1 MNGSYLVTFNILG
14 TWQMVCSQREEG
26 VSGMSRQVIINADDF
41 GLSPGV
47 NQGIIQAYQAGG
59 ITSTSMMV
67 NMPGF
72 DHALSLARS
81 LPDLGIGLHFN
92 LTYGRPVSDPA
103 IVPSLVNP
111 DGAFH
116 QGQCGLI
123 RDFTDITK
131 ELDAQWNVLAQAS
144 LSPTHLDS
152 HQLLHQNDPII
163 FQIMAEK
170 AVRENIPLRRSQVR
184 HASPMPAPRMTDTI
198 LLDTYGDHEGLQRL
212 LQHLSKLPD
221 GITEI
226 VCHPGYVDGALRK
239 ISNWLDIREHELA
252 VFVNQDVPRTI
263 QALGIMPINYK
274 AVMDTTEE
282 PCELP
287 PIQMTSLLKPVE
299 KRRPR
304 HMRQRLLKRQRLAK
318 VHRLS
323 KKRRTLRRSSSTR
336 KRV

>member
-1 MNGSYLVTFNILG
+1 
-14 TWQMVCSQREEG
+14 
-26 VSGMSRQVIINADDF
+26 MSRQVIINADDF

-67 NMPGF
+67 NMPGL

-92 LTYGRPVSDPA
+92 LTYGRPVSEPSL
-103 IVPSLVNP
+103 VPSLVKP

-116 QGQCGLI
+116 QGECGLI
-123 RDFTDITK
+123 RDLAEIAQ
-131 ELDAQWNVLAQAS
+131 ELDAQWNVLVQAS

-163 FQIMAEK
+163 FKIMAQK

-184 HASPMPAPRMTDTI
+184 HTSPDMTALRMTDMI

-212 LQHLSKLPD
+212 LQHLSTVPD

-226 VCHPGYVDGALRK
+226 VCHPGYVDDALRE

-263 QALGIMPINYK
+263 QALGIMPTNYK
-274 AVMDTTEE
+274 AVMNTTEE
-282 PCELP
+282 PSEQPL
-287 PIQMTSLLKPVE
+287 IQMTSPLKSVE

-304 HMRQRLLKRQRLAK
+304 HERQRLLKQRLAK
-318 VHRLS
+318 MQRLS
-323 KKRRTLRRSSSTR
+323 KKRRIPRRSSSTR

>member
-1 MNGSYLVTFNILG
+1 
-14 TWQMVCSQREEG
+14 
-26 VSGMSRQVIINADDF
+26 MSKQVIINADDF

-47 NQGIIQAYQAGG
+47 NLGIIQAYQAGG

-72 DHALSLARS
+72 DHALSLAQS

-92 LTYGRPVSDPA
+92 LTYGRPVTDPA
-103 IVPSLVNP
+103 IVPSLVKP
-111 DGAFH
+111 DGSFH
-116 QGQCGLI
+116 QGQIGLM
-123 RDFTDITK
+123 RDIADIAK
-131 ELDAQWNVLAQAS
+131 ELDAQWNVLVQAS

-170 AVRENIPLRRSQVR
+170 AVRENTPLRKSQVQ
-184 HASPMPAPRMTDTI
+184 HSSLDIPVPWMTDMI
-198 LLDTYGDHEGLQRL
+198 LLDTYGDHKGLQRL
-212 LQHLSKLPD
+212 LQHLTKLPD

-226 VCHPGYVDGALRK
+226 VCHPGYVDEPLRE

-252 VFVNQDVPRTI
+252 VFVDQEVPRTI
-263 QALGIMPINYK
+263 QVLGIVPINYK
-274 AVMDTTEE
+274 ALKDIPNEY
-282 PCELP
+282 CELP
-287 PIQMTSLLKPVE
+287 PVQMTSPLKPVE

-304 HMRQRLLKRQRLAK
+304 HLRQRLSKRQRMAK

-323 KKRRTLRRSSSTR
+323 KKRRTLRRPSSTR

>member
-1 MNGSYLVTFNILG
+1 
-14 TWQMVCSQREEG
+14 
-26 VSGMSRQVIINADDF
+26 MSRQLIINADDF

-72 DHALSLARS
+72 DHALSLAQS

-103 IVPSLVNP
+103 LVPSLVKP

-123 RDFTDITK
+123 RNFADIAK
-131 ELDAQWNVLAQAS
+131 ELDAQWNVLTQAS

-163 FQIMAEK
+163 FKIMAEK
-170 AVRENIPLRRSQVR
+170 AIRENIPLRRSQVR
-184 HASPMPAPRMTDTI
+184 HASPDMPAPRMTDMI
-198 LLDTYGDHEGLQRL
+198 LLDTYGDHEGLHRL
-212 LQHLSKLPD
+212 LQHVSTIPD

-226 VCHPGYVDGALRK
+226 VCHPGYVDDALCE

-263 QALGIMPINYK
+263 QALGIVPINYR
-274 AVMDTTEE
+274 AVVDTTDTS
-282 PCELP
+282 CELS
-287 PIQMTSLLKPVE
+287 PIQMTSPLKPAE
-299 KRRPR
+299 KKRPR
-304 HMRQRLLKRQRLAK
+304 HVRQRLLKRQRLAK
-318 VHRLS
+318 IHRLS
-323 KKRRTLRRSSSTR
+323 KKRRTLRRPSSSR

>member
-1 MNGSYLVTFNILG
+1 
-14 TWQMVCSQREEG
+14 
-26 VSGMSRQVIINADDF
+26 MSKQVIINADDF

-47 NQGIIQAYQAGG
+47 NEGIIQAYQAGG

-103 IVPSLVNP
+103 LVPSLVKP
-111 DGAFH
+111 DGSFH
-116 QGQCGLI
+116 QGQSGMV
-123 RDFTDITK
+123 RDITDIAK
-131 ELDAQWNVLAQAS
+131 ELDAQWNVFVQSS

-163 FQIMAEK
+163 FKIMAEK

-184 HASPMPAPRMTDTI
+184 HAIPDMPALQMTDAI

-226 VCHPGYVDGALRK
+226 VCHPGYVDDALRE

-263 QALGIMPINYK
+263 KALGIMPINYR
-274 AVMDTTEE
+274 ALMDTTEQ

-287 PIQMTSLLKPVE
+287 PIQMKFPLKPIE
-299 KRRPR
+299 KRGPR
-304 HMRQRLLKRQRLAK
+304 HVRKRLLKRQRMAK
-318 VHRLS
+318 IQRLS
-323 KKRRTLRRSSSTR
+323 KKRRMLRRSSSTR

>member
-1 MNGSYLVTFNILG
+1 MIR
-14 TWQMVCSQREEG
+14 SQNKEG
-26 VSGMSRQVIINADDF
+26 DKGMSRQVIINADDF

-47 NQGIIQAYQAGG
+47 SQGIIQAYRAGG

-67 NMPGF
+67 NMPGL

-81 LPDLGIGLHFN
+81 LPDLGVGLHFN

-103 IVPSLVNP
+103 LVPSLVKP

-123 RDFTDITK
+123 REFADIAI
-131 ELDAQWNVLAQAS
+131 ELDAQWNVLAQA
-144 LSPTHLDS
+144 LLPPTHLDS

-163 FQIMAEK
+163 FKIMAEK

-184 HASPMPAPRMTDTI
+184 HASPDLPSPRMTDTI

-212 LQHLSKLPD
+212 LQHLSTLPD

-226 VCHPGYVDGALRK
+226 VCHPGYVDDALRE

-263 QALGIMPINYK
+263 QALGIVPINYR
-274 AVMDTTEE
+274 AVLDTTEE
-282 PCELP
+282 SCELP
-287 PIQMTSLLKPVE
+287 QIQMTSPLKTVE

-304 HMRQRLLKRQRLAK
+304 HLRQRLLKRQRLAK
-318 VHRLS
+318 LHRLS
-323 KKRRTLRRSSSTR
+323 KKRRTLPRSFSTR

>member
-1 MNGSYLVTFNILG
+1 
-14 TWQMVCSQREEG
+14 
-26 VSGMSRQVIINADDF
+26 MSKQVIINADDF

-47 NQGIIQAYQAGG
+47 NEGIIQAYQAGG

-72 DHALSLARS
+72 DHALSLARL

-103 IVPSLVNP
+103 LVPSLVKP
-111 DGAFH
+111 DGSFH
-116 QGQCGLI
+116 QGQCELI
-123 RDFTDITK
+123 RDFTDIAK

-152 HQLLHQNDPII
+152 HQLLHQNDPMI
-163 FQIMAEK
+163 FKIMAEK
-170 AVRENIPLRRSQVR
+170 AIRENIPLRRSQVR
-184 HASPMPAPRMTDTI
+184 HVNPGMPAPRMTDTI
-198 LLDTYGDHEGLQRL
+198 LLDTYGNDECLQRL
-212 LQHLSKLPD
+212 LQHLSTLPD

-226 VCHPGYVDGALRK
+226 VCHPGYVDDALRE

-252 VFVNQDVPRTI
+252 VFVSQDVPRTI
-263 QALGIMPINYK
+263 QALGIVPINYR
-274 AVMDTTEE
+274 ALMDTSEE

-287 PIQMTSLLKPVE
+287 PIQMTSPLKPIE

-304 HMRQRLLKRQRLAK
+304 HVRQRLLKRQRMAK
-318 VHRLS
+318 VRRLS
-323 KKRRTLRRSSSTR
+323 KKRRMLRRSSTR